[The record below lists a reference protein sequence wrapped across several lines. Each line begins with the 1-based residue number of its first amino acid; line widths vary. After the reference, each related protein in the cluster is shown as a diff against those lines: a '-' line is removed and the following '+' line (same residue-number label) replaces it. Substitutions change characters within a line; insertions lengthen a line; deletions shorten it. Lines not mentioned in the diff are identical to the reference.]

1 MTTPKTTL
9 DTAHRNEAPDTDLD
23 AMVRRVDPDRWLASR
38 FIADPKARTDVIAL
52 YAFNY
57 ELARVAGGVS
67 NALMGEIRLTWWR
80 EAMEEIAAG
89 QPPRRH
95 PTVEAVAAAGYPLSA
110 LAEMAEARMADLDA
124 APFETEGE
132 VLAYVD
138 ATAGAVTML
147 AAWRL
152 DPKADPHAVQD
163 AARAYG
169 LAGLWRLGRA
179 GVQRLPTDWSQADVR
194 RRVWEARAKA
204 NAALKALPVAAFPAA
219 VPAALATAQTGGRE
233 LGELEK
239 RLRLTWAVATGRV

>member
-23 AMVRRVDPDRWLASR
+23 ALVRRVDPDRWLASR
-38 FIADPKARTDVIAL
+38 FIVDPKARTDVIAL

-67 NALMGEIRLTWWR
+67 TALMGEIRLTWWR

-95 PTVEAVAAAGYPLSA
+95 PTVEALAAAGYPFGA
-110 LAEMAEARMADLDA
+110 LAEMAQARMADLEA
-124 APFETEGE
+124 APFETEAE

-152 DPKADPHAVQD
+152 DPKADPHAVKS

-169 LAGLWRLGRA
+169 LVGLWRLKRA
-179 GVQRLPTDWSQADVR
+179 GADRLPADWTQADVR
-194 RRVWEARAKA
+194 RRVR
-204 NAALKALPVAAFPAA
+204 AALAAARDELRALPVAAFPAA
-219 VPAALATAQTGGRE
+219 ALAALALAQTARE
-233 LGELEK
+233 LGELET
-239 RLRLTWAVATGRV
+239 RARLTWAVATGRV

>member
-1 MTTPKTTL
+1 MTTL
-9 DTAHRNEAPDTDLD
+9 DIAHRNNAPDTDLD
-23 AMVRRVDPDRWLASR
+23 ALVRRVDPDRWLASR
-38 FIADPKARTDVIAL
+38 FIADPKARADVIAL

-89 QPPRRH
+89 QPPRKH

-124 APFETEGE
+124 APFETEAQ

-138 ATAGAVTML
+138 ATAGAVMML

-152 DPKADPHAVQD
+152 DPKADLHAVQD

-169 LAGLWRLGRA
+169 LAGLWRLKRA
-179 GVQRLPTDWSQADVR
+179 GVQRLPADWTQADVR
-194 RRVWEARAKA
+194 RRVDEARAKA
-204 NAALKALPVAAFPAA
+204 RGAEGPARGR
-219 VPAALATAQTGGRE
+219 VPRRRAGGPGAGPDGRA
-233 LGELEK
+233 GAG
-239 RLRLTWAVATGRV
+239 RVGDAGRLTWAVATGRV

>member
-1 MTTPKTTL
+1 MTTTL
-9 DTAHRNEAPDTDLD
+9 DIAHRNAEPDTDLD
-23 AMVRRVDPDRWLASR
+23 ALVRRVDPDRWLASR
-38 FIADPKARTDVIAL
+38 FIADPKARADVIAL

-89 QPPRRH
+89 RPPRRH
-95 PTVEAVAAAGYPLSA
+95 PTAEAVAAAGYPFGA

-152 DPKADPHAVQD
+152 DPTADPHAVRD

-169 LAGLWRLGRA
+169 LAGLWRLKRTGI
-179 GVQRLPTDWSQADVR
+179 QRLPTDWTQADVR
-194 RRVWEARAKA
+194 RRVGEARRKA
-204 NAALKALPVAAFPAA
+204 NAALKALPVTAFPAA
-219 VPAALATAQTGGRE
+219 ASAALAMAQAGARE
-233 LGELEK
+233 LGEMET

>member
-9 DTAHRNEAPDTDLD
+9 DIAHRNDAPDTDLD
-23 AMVRRVDPDRWLASR
+23 ALVRRVDPDRWLASR

-124 APFETEGE
+124 TPFETEGQ

-138 ATAGAVTML
+138 ATAGATAML

-169 LAGLWRLGRA
+169 LAGLWRLKRA
-179 GVQRLPTDWSQADVR
+179 GVQRLPADWTQGDVR
-194 RRVWEARAKA
+194 RRVGEARAKA
-204 NAALKALPVAAFPAA
+204 NVALKALPIAAFPAA
-219 VPAALATAQTGGRE
+219 APAALAMAQLGARE

-239 RLRLTWAVATGRV
+239 RLRLTWAVATGRI

>member
-1 MTTPKTTL
+1 MTTL
-9 DTAHRNEAPDTDLD
+9 DIAHSNEGPDTDLD
-23 AMVRRVDPDRWLASR
+23 AQVRRVDPDRWLASR
-38 FIADPKARTDVIAL
+38 FIADPKARADVVAL

-80 EAMEEIAAG
+80 EAMDEIAAG
-89 QPPRRH
+89 QVPRKH
-95 PTVEAVAAAGYPLSA
+95 PTVEAITAAGYPPKA

-138 ATAGAVTML
+138 ATAGAVMML

-152 DPKADPHAVQD
+152 DPMTDLHAVQN

-169 LAGLWRLGRA
+169 LAGLWRLKRA
-179 GVQRLPTDWSQADVR
+179 GVQRLPLDWTQGDVR
-194 RRVWEARAKA
+194 RRVREARARA
-204 NAALKALPVAAFPAA
+204 REALKGLPIAAFPVAA
-219 VPAALATAQTGGRE
+219 PAALAVAQTGTRE
-233 LGELEK
+233 LGPFETQA
-239 RLRLTWAVATGRV
+239 RLTWAVATGRV

>member
-1 MTTPKTTL
+1 MTTL
-9 DTAHRNEAPDTDLD
+9 DIAHRNDGPDTDLD
-23 AMVRRVDPDRWLASR
+23 ALVRRVDPDRWLASR
-38 FIADPKARTDVIAL
+38 FIADPKARADVIAL

-80 EAMEEIAAG
+80 EAMDEIATG

-95 PTVEAVAAAGYPLSA
+95 PAVEAVAVAGYPLSA

-124 APFETEGE
+124 APFETEAQ

-169 LAGLWRLGRA
+169 LAGLWRLRRA
-179 GVQRLPTDWSQADVR
+179 GVQRLPADWTQDHVR
-194 RRVWEARAKA
+194 WRVEEARTKA
-204 NAALKALPVAAFPAA
+204 NAALKDLPVAAFPAA
-219 VPAALATAQTGGRE
+219 APAALAMAQTGARE

-239 RLRLTWAVATGRV
+239 RLRLTWAVATRR

>member
-1 MTTPKTTL
+1 MTTTL
-9 DTAHRNEAPDTDLD
+9 DIAHRNAEPDTDLD
-23 AMVRRVDPDRWLASR
+23 ALVRRVDPDRWLASR
-38 FIADPKARTDVIAL
+38 FIADPKARADVIAL

-89 QPPRRH
+89 RPPRRH
-95 PTVEAVAAAGYPLSA
+95 PTAEAVAAAGYPFGA

-124 APFETEGE
+124 APFETEGQ

-169 LAGLWRLGRA
+169 LAGLWRLKRTGI
-179 GVQRLPTDWSQADVR
+179 QRLPADWTQADVR
-194 RRVWEARAKA
+194 RRVGEARRKA
-204 NAALKALPVAAFPAA
+204 NAALKTLPVAAFPAA
-219 VPAALATAQTGGRE
+219 APAALAVAQMGVRE
-233 LGELEK
+233 LGEMGT